1 MEPIVDRLEGN
12 RHNASPGIPNV
23 DRMRKW
29 IEHYSLQ
36 RSSDTD
42 YNQAIIDGLRF
53 ASAEEVYIYSQAQ
66 KPAGSAVDPFASG
79 TNPFDSDLY
88 QHLELLQRHF
98 VGSLGDGRL
107 TRVYFRT
114 GNTLGTGQPSVRPG
128 DEIWF
133 LHGAYAPVIL
143 RPLATGNYRFRGEAY
158 VHGVMYGE
166 AGVESR
172 THRLITIE

>member
-1 MEPIVDRLEGN
+1 MESIVHRLEGN
-12 RHNASPGIPNV
+12 RRNTSPGLPNV

-29 IEHYSLQ
+29 IEYYSLR
-36 RSSDTD
+36 RSSDAD
-42 YNQAIIDGLRF
+42 YNQAIFDGLRF
-53 ASAEEVYIYSQAQ
+53 ASAEEVSIFSQAQ
-66 KPAGSAVDPFASG
+66 EPVSSAVDPFASG

-88 QHLELLQRHF
+88 QHLELFQRHF

-114 GNTLGTGQPSVRPG
+114 GKTLGTASPSVRPG

-133 LHGAYAPVIL
+133 LHGTYAPVIL
-143 RPLATGNYRFRGEAY
+143 RPLDTGRYRFMGEAY

-166 AGVESR
+166 AGAENK
-172 THRLITIE
+172 THGPITIE